1 MTIAYI
7 ISGACF
13 LLVILAQVYVTLS
26 LCIRDKK
33 MKLSLLVRVILL
45 AGSYLFAFLLGKAAS

>member
-13 LLVILAQVYVTLS
+13 LLVILAHIYVTLS

-33 MKLSLLVRVILL
+33 KKLSLLAWVLL
-45 AGSYLFAFLLGKAAS
+45 TAGSYLFAFLLGKVAS